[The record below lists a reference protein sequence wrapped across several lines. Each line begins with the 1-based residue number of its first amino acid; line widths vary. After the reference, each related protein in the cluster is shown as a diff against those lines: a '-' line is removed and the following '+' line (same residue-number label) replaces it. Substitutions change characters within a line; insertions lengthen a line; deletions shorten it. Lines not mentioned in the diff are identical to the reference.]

1 MSWAV
6 WNPEFVC
13 TTIKNM
19 VHTFKNSFQ
28 DIVAFWKEC
37 CQMASGSTWISLF
50 VVLTALV
57 VILLALVLIGG
68 CVILFSPILLLFLT
82 PLGVCSVCLV
92 ICLAVKAIKN
102 DTFRKTRRFF
112 RRVSWAFRKTLHE
125 EKQKKRKEK
134 KKKQFR
140 VIEGGRKASW
150 CKGSFEKLPR
160 DKKNTC
166 GGEQY
171 ALGGRCFFLRKRKII
186 WTKPLTFYKNVI
198 LWTCKAN
205 IRN

>member
-1 MSWAV
+1 MNIIERIVAWLMSWAV

-50 VVLTALV
+50 AVLTALV
-57 VILLALVLIGG
+57 VILFALVLIGG
-68 CVILFSPILLLFLT
+68 CVILFAPVLLLFLT
-82 PLGVCSVCLV
+82 PLGVCSVCS
-92 ICLAVKAIKN
+92 ICLAVKN

-140 VIEGGRKASW
+140 VIEGGRKAS
-150 CKGSFEKLPR
+150 
-160 DKKNTC
+160 
-166 GGEQY
+166 
-171 ALGGRCFFLRKRKII
+171 
-186 WTKPLTFYKNVI
+186 
-198 LWTCKAN
+198 
-205 IRN
+205 